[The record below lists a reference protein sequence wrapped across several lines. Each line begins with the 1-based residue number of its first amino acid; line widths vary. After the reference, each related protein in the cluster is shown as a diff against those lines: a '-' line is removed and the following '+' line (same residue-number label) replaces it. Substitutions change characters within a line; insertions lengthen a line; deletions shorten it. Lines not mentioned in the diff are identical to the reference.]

1 MADER
6 SRAVANHWA
15 HDDVYTTIVST
26 LARMGKQL
34 DRLTLDDLAPVD
46 HVHARGFVATVEL
59 ADALPIHAG
68 QQILDI
74 GCGLG
79 VPRVTWRSDSRVA

>member
-26 LARMGKQL
+26 LAKMGKQL
-34 DRLTLDDLAPVD
+34 DRLTLADLAPVD
-46 HVHARGFVATVEL
+46 HVHAR
-59 ADALPIHAG
+59 
-68 QQILDI
+68 
-74 GCGLG
+74 
-79 VPRVTWRSDSRVA
+79 

>member
-1 MADER
+1 MADEG

-15 HDDVYTTIVST
+15 HGDVYTTIVST
-26 LARMGKQL
+26 FARMGKQL